1 MASHEISKLVDGSGD
16 EFNFRDPTKES
27 LANKV
32 TSVRASSSATDTNYP
47 SEKAVRTELDKM
59 APGAIT
65 TDVVVANGDKL
76 LFSDVSDN
84 GKIKRM
90 SGVTFDAA
98 TKNRFLSRNGTF
110 EQVLEAD
117 VGWGGAARS
126 GSKAPIETFT
136 RQNAWFGPKPSA
148 VYAEYTTNLTADN
161 PTWTDYG
168 LTNVQKQKIFSG
180 TDMSAAVTAG
190 KATHVHPGYTGTTT
204 AEKDLTPEMEPDQ
217 GVRVTICCRSLSTR
231 DVDTDNWCYSY
242 LRRILIYV
250 STSSSRDMKVKVER
264 QTGTRYKS
272 NDDVWEDLGTF
283 DLSGDSGWNSIPVEN
298 NFGGG
303 WSQNSNIYSMRFTFW
318 AESMLPTPAASQTG
332 CCRVMGIVALNH
344 IMWTASGLSPEMQKS
359 GLPCAI
365 AYDGSVT
372 FPANVKAPTFDGK
385 LKTARKLAVS
395 LSNTSTD
402 TSFDGSSDVTNIK
415 TTGTL
420 GVGNG
425 GTGKASVTSGNYLVG
440 NGTSAFTEKTPKTV
454 GNNVL
459 AALDAG
465 AAAFST
471 DDAVIIT
478 GDSAA
483 ANTTTFYRRK
493 FSYIWTWIQS
503 KISTV
508 LGLSTT
514 GYTGNAATATALE
527 AGGADRVKLDGIEAG
542 ANNYVHP
549 TSAGNKHVPSGGSDG
564 KFLGY
569 GGSSGTAAW
578 VDNPASGKADNV
590 SFVFTANG
598 ADANLN
604 ARLLAAVKLSGSTLS
619 SVRLSFVMAV
629 DIGIGSDG
637 VKGGILRA
645 DIAVNSSGQFFAKKC
660 WLTAVTGIL
669 SSSDFKIAYG
679 SVSGGNMAVGVVHD
693 GTLADGRSLYVR
705 VLDSY
710 VSGGDL
716 VTNAAITA
724 GKTYESWGSVGQS
737 ADDGA
742 VVHKTGDE
750 SVGGKKTF
758 TDPVVESVS
767 TSGDYSGFFVQR
779 GSTAAT
785 RYRASLEVVDSG
797 SRGLFD
803 YGGSSYAGED
813 KWIIRK
819 TSDNSIDV
827 GEASNRNKVRL
838 GGVTLDFSGTVGNVA
853 DTFYIAN

>member
-1 MASHEISKLVDGSGD
+1 MAEHELYKIVDDDGEVFNLRDSTKLPKTTNASEIISSAYPQCFYSTSYYSSGYVLFYDVTSAFDGTFASVTYDNAHVAFSGFVQSAKYNGYGEPQFFKVEGKVNGKYPTNYNASTSKTYGPVVLKRTYEED
-16 EFNFRDPTKES
+16 GVTKERYYF
-27 LANKV
+27 AVKV
-32 TSVRASSSATDTNYP
+32 PSNFNHGMMFFGVFHTKGQSGTALSWDDGFLGNLVLSTDT
-47 SEKAVRTELDKM
+47 
-59 APGAIT
+59 
-65 TDVVVANGDKL
+65 
-76 LFSDVSDN
+76 
-84 GKIKRM
+84 
-90 SGVTFDAA
+90 
-98 TKNRFLSRNGTF
+98 
-110 EQVLEAD
+110 
-117 VGWGGAARS
+117 
-126 GSKAPIETFT
+126 
-136 RQNAWFGPKPSA
+136 
-148 VYAEYTTNLTADN
+148 EYSVH
-161 PTWTDYG
+161 W
-168 LTNVQKQKIFSG
+168 SW
-180 TDMSAAVTAG
+180 TAG
-190 KATHVHPGYTGTTT
+190 
-204 AEKDLTPEMEPDQ
+204 
-217 GVRVTICCRSLSTR
+217 
-231 DVDTDNWCYSY
+231 
-242 LRRILIYV
+242 
-250 STSSSRDMKVKVER
+250 
-264 QTGTRYKS
+264 
-272 NDDVWEDLGTF
+272 
-283 DLSGDSGWNSIPVEN
+283 N
-298 NFGGG
+298 NV
-303 WSQNSNIYSMRFTFW
+303 
-318 AESMLPTPAASQTG
+318 AAS
-332 CCRVMGIVALNH
+332 L
-344 IMWTASGLSPEMQKS
+344 
-359 GLPCAI
+359 
-365 AYDGSVT
+365 
-372 FPANVKAPTFDGK
+372 F
-385 LKTARKLAVS
+385 TARKLKTNLAR
-395 LSNTSTD
+395 TSDST
-402 TSFDGSSDVTNIK
+402 FDGSADQLNIPV
-415 TTGTL
+415 TGTL
-420 GVGNG
+420 PVGNG
-425 GTGKASVTSGNYLVG
+425 GTGKSSVTSGNYLVG
-440 NGTSAFTEKTPKTV
+440 NGTSAFTEKTPK
-454 GNNVL
+454 
-459 AALDAG
+459 DAG
-465 AAAFST
+465 SDVLKSLDTDNGDVVDGDYIVTSYHVDAST
-471 DDAVIIT
+471 I
-478 GDSAA
+478 SS
-483 ANTTTFYRRK
+483 TTFVRRTAEK
-493 FSYIWTWIQS
+493 LWNYIKS
-503 KISTV
+503 KISSV

-527 AGGADRVKLDGIEAG
+527 AGGADRVKLDGIEPS

-578 VDNPASGKADNV
+578 VDNPASGKADDV

-629 DIGIGSDG
+629 DIGIGSSG

-645 DIAVNSSGQFFAKKC
+645 DIAVSSDGNFFAKKC

-724 GKTYESWGSVGQS
+724 GKTYEAWGSVGQS

-767 TSGDYSGFFVQR
+767 TSGEYGGFFVQR

-797 SRGLFD
+797 SRGLYD

-819 TSDNSIDV
+819 NSDNYIDV